1 MEQDANTAVETPEA
15 KCVSGSY
22 FEDVA
27 KLQGQKVAVL
37 CARYHYRGLM
47 TRVYADGIV
56 LADATVVEQSGSA
69 SQETP
74 TSEDPINGTVFIS
87 KDAIE
92 LVHQCNWVMAALPSE
107 TGYGK
112 QQDR

>member
-1 MEQDANTAVETPEA
+1 MEKDANTAVDTPVCR
-15 KCVSGSY
+15 KDSY
-22 FEDVA
+22 FSAIA
-27 KLQGQKVAVL
+27 KLKGQKVAVL

-47 TRVYADGIV
+47 TEVYDDGIV

-69 SQETP
+69 AQATP

-92 LVHQCNWVMAALPSE
+92 LVHQCNWVMAPLPSE
-107 TGYGK
+107 TGYDK
-112 QQDR
+112 QDRK